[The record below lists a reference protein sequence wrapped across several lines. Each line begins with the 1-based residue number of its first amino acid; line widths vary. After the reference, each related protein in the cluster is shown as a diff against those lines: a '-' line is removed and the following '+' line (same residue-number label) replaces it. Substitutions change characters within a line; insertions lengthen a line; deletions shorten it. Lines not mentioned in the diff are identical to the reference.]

1 MHRVLL
7 FVIACAAAGCEETQG
22 EREIREYI
30 ADQSRQTHVCEL
42 HHTQM
47 SPQMVPI
54 TFGYPTVG
62 DEYAAA
68 TAQFPNAAAH
78 YDGGCV
84 VDRKLLKTK
93 VPVYVCPECKR
104 AERRWALA
112 HPEVPEAR
120 DILAERDPIQPAGWV
135 ER

>member
-1 MHRVLL
+1 MHRLLL

-30 ADQSRQTHVCEL
+30 AEQSRQTHVCEL

-47 SPQMVPI
+47 SPRMVPI
-54 TFGYPTVG
+54 SFGYPVVG
-62 DEYAAA
+62 EDYAAA
-68 TAQFPNAAAH
+68 SEQFPHAAAH
-78 YDGGCV
+78 YDAGCV
-84 VDRKLLKTK
+84 VDPKLLKTK
-93 VPVYVCPECKR
+93 VPVYVCAECKL

-112 HPEVPEAR
+112 HPEIAEAR
-120 DILAERDPIQPAGWV
+120 DIRADRDPIQPAGWV

>member
-7 FVIACAAAGCEETQG
+7 FLIACAAVGCEETQG

-30 ADQSRQTHVCEL
+30 ADQSHQTHVCEL

-47 SPQMVPI
+47 SRQMVPI
-54 TFGYPTVG
+54 SFGYPVVG
-62 DEYAAA
+62 EEYAAA
-68 TAQFPNAAAH
+68 TAQFPHAAAH
-78 YDGGCV
+78 YDAGCAV
-84 VDRKLLKTK
+84 EPKLLKTK
-93 VPVYVCPECKR
+93 VPVYVCAECKR
-104 AERRWALA
+104 AEHSWALA

-135 ER
+135 DR